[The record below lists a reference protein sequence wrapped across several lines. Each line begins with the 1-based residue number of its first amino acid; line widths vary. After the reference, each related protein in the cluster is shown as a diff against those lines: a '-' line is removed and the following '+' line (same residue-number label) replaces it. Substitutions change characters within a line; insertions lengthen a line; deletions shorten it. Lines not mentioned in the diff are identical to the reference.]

1 MAFFHGFEEFGREPM
16 VIPCDNDGFL
26 GVYQKCNSTCEHAWT
41 VAKALNTLVDR
52 LGTQLLVS
60 DTRRMSGLG
69 ERMADRI
76 SRGKV
81 AEAWSMG
88 YMHLEQQRLPTV
100 LLRWIRDPIRKVD
113 LGHEIL
119 EELSCWRVLPPLL
132 V

>member
-1 MAFFHGFEEFGREPM
+1 M

-41 VAKALNTLVDR
+41 VAKALHTLVDR

-81 AEAWSMG
+81 AEAW
-88 YMHLEQQRLPTV
+88 
-100 LLRWIRDPIRKVD
+100 WIRDPIRKVD

-119 EELSCWRVLPPLL
+119 EE
-132 V
+132 

>member
-1 MAFFHGFEEFGREPM
+1 MAFLQGFGEFGREPI
-16 VIPCDNDGFL
+16 VIPCDNDGFV
-26 GVYQKCNSTCEHAWT
+26 GVYRKGNSTCELAWT
-41 VAKALNTLVDR
+41 VAKALHTLVDR

-76 SRGKV
+76 SKGKV
-81 AEAWSMG
+81 EEARSMG

-100 LLRWIRDPIRKVD
+100 LLRWIRDPVRKVD

-119 EELSCWRVLPPLL
+119 EELSYWRVLPPLL